1 MKIKHELEISFKEY
15 QRSYVKKTIFKN
27 KYYNNYGLTT
37 KFVLKSYLTLW
48 ADMLVVCVCACV
60 CVCVCVCVCDRRGSL
75 ILQNHLSY

>member
-15 QRSYVKKTIFKN
+15 QRSYVKKNNLQKQILQQLWSNN
-27 KYYNNYGLTT
+27 KI
-37 KFVLKSYLTLW
+37 
-48 ADMLVVCVCACV
+48 CVEELLNPLGRHAGCLCVRV